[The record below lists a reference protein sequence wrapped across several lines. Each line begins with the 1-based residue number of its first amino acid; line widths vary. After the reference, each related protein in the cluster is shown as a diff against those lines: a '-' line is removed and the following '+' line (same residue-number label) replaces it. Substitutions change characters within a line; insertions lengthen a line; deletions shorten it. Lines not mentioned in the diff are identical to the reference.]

1 MDELAY
7 KLNVDPLQFAHH
19 QSFRHERAQQVEQ
32 EPLAIIRYN

>member
-19 QSFRHERAQQVEQ
+19 RSDKNEHSKS
-32 EPLAIIRYN
+32 NKND